1 MNNKMKVGLG
11 VAAGISTAIAVAR
24 GARSSR
30 YSFSDKVILITGGS
44 RGLGLALARRF
55 AAEGAR
61 LVLAGRNPRS
71 LAKAAQELTA
81 AGADVI
87 AIECDVQDREQV
99 NSTVATAIEAY
110 GALDVVVN
118 NAGIMQVGPLD
129 HMDLEDFR
137 AAMATH
143 AWGPLYITLAALPH
157 MRHQGSGRI
166 VNISSIG
173 GKLAVPHMLPY
184 SMSKFA
190 LAGLSEGLSAELR
203 KYNIIVT
210 SVYPGLMRAGSHV
223 NASFKGNNQSE
234 FAWFAAMAGNPLLS
248 IDLDRAAEQ
257 IVEASRRGKPQL
269 IITPQARLAV
279 MFNGLFPGVMARLMS
294 LTNRILPN
302 PVGTSSEAVSGWE
315 SSSKWAPSILTKLA
329 DAAVEKN
336 NEAA

>member
-11 VAAGISTAIAVAR
+11 VAAGIGTAIAVAK
-24 GARSSR
+24 GARRTR
-30 YSFSDKVILITGGS
+30 YSFRDKVVLITGGS
-44 RGLGLALARRF
+44 RGLGLALARRL

-61 LVLAGRNPRS
+61 LVLAGRNPGS
-71 LAKAAQELTA
+71 LARAAQELTA

-87 AIECDVQDREQV
+87 AVECDVQNREQV
-99 NSTVATAIEAY
+99 NSTVETAVEAY
-110 GALDVVVN
+110 GTLDVVVN

-143 AWGPLYITLAALPH
+143 AWGPLYVTLAALPH
-157 MRHQGSGRI
+157 MRHKGSGRI

-203 KYNIIVT
+203 KHNILVT

-223 NASFKGNNQSE
+223 NAWFKGNNQSE

-248 IDLDRAAEQ
+248 IDLDRAADQ
-257 IVEASRRGKPQL
+257 IVEACRRGQAQL
-269 IITPQARLAV
+269 VITTQAKLAV
-279 MFNGLFPGVMARLMS
+279 MFNGLFPGVMAKLMS
-294 LTNRILPN
+294 LTNRVLPN
-302 PVGTSSEAVSGWE
+302 SVGTSPNAVTGWE

-329 DAAVEKN
+329 DAAIQKN